1 MLLLLPDDVRKA
13 IESDIRGFL
22 DTLKSALIEKSSGK
36 GWYPSRPSTN
46 LPKGWIGFMPAYS
59 EELGAVAVKIVG
71 VFPENPSRGLPT
83 VPASVL
89 LIDAETGTLLSL
101 MDGTVITEYR
111 TGGASAL
118 SAEAMSRG
126 DSETLLIV
134 GAGTQGRSHSRLI
147 PEVRPIKRV
156 FVRDVDRARAESLT
170 EWLKKRGLD
179 AEVVT
184 ENRHADIIATVTTS
198 KEPVLFGRDLV
209 EGTHVCAVGA
219 YTPDARELDDTAI
232 TSFDRIV
239 VDTTDALHAGDLKIP
254 LERGLIQ
261 RDKVVGELGE
271 VLAGLK
277 IGRASPEE
285 ITLYK
290 SVGTSAL
297 DIAAAFFV
305 YKRAM
310 ELGLGKEVNLS
321 P

>member
-1 MLLLLPDDVRKA
+1 MLLLRPDDVREA

-22 DTLKSALIEKSSGK
+22 DTLKSALVEKSSGK

-46 LPKGWIGFMPAYS
+46 LPRGWIGFMPAYS

-71 VFPENPSRGLPT
+71 VFPENPSKGLPT

-89 LIDAETGTLLSL
+89 LIDAETGIPLSL

-118 SAEAMSRG
+118 SAEVMARE
-126 DSETLLIV
+126 DSETLLII

-156 FVRDVDRARAESLT
+156 FVRDVDRARAGSLAD
-170 EWLKKRGLD
+170 WLRRRGLD
-179 AEVVT
+179 AKVVT

-198 KEPVLFGRDLV
+198 KKPVLLGRDLAR
-209 EGTHVCAVGA
+209 GTHVCAVGA

-239 VDTTDALHAGDLKIP
+239 VDTADALQAGDLKIP
-254 LERGLIQ
+254 LERGLIP
-261 RDKVVGELGE
+261 RSRVVGELGE

-277 IGRASPEE
+277 IGRASSNE

-297 DIAAAFFV
+297 DVAAAFFV
-305 YKRAM
+305 YKRAE
-310 ELGLGKEVNLS
+310 ELRLGREVDLS